1 MYFIVLF
8 TLAFLSTCCF
18 VKNDDDQDHCDL
30 FRQWLD
36 SSTVSMELGKRG
48 FHRELTT
55 TVELRPNVLHDISV
69 LLLYR
74 WPNGVYVDPYQ
85 LASLSAH
92 NDWQILLDSSI
103 DLEVPAH
110 KTLGFLSYVYPS
122 NAGSTSSLLKATIP
136 VHGRYHE
143 PSLAGETF
151 TTVRIKPPDM
161 LLRTGKCLDRLESYA
176 VVDAPCTVSNSS
188 MCPWVKINRQQEE
201 GIISFQVP
209 VGDGSVVMPVCVGT
223 LLVTIV
229 CCVALSKYML
239 KHQII

>member
-30 FRQWLD
+30 FRQWLEF
-36 SSTVSMELGKRG
+36 STVSMELSKRG
-48 FHRELTT
+48 FH
-55 TVELRPNVLHDISV
+55 
-69 LLLYR
+69 R

-103 DLEVPAH
+103 DLEVPAQ

-122 NAGSTSSLLKATIP
+122 NAGSTSSLLKVTIP

-143 PSLAGETF
+143 PSVAGETF
-151 TTVRIKPPDM
+151 TTVNIKPPDM
-161 LLRTGKCLDRLESYA
+161 LLRTGKCLNRLESYA

-188 MCPWVKINRQQEE
+188 MCSWVKINRQQEE